1 MKLQIF
7 SFIVFFAFLNNASA
21 SESKARVKF
30 YNFDEMLIDGQIKK
44 PTGLLLES
52 RKNAKFN
59 RLLDLEKSFLKN
71 LEDTAREKTFK

>member
-1 MKLQIF
+1 
-7 SFIVFFAFLNNASA
+7 
-21 SESKARVKF
+21 
-30 YNFDEMLIDGQIKK
+30 MLIDGQIKK

-71 LEDTAREKTFK
+71 LEDTAKEKTFK